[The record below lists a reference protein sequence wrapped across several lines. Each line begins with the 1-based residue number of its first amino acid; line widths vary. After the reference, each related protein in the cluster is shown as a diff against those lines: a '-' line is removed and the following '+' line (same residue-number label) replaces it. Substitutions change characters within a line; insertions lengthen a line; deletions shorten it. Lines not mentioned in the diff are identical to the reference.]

1 MQAEKVWF
9 AAALHRGLFQLR
21 FICNLF
27 HRESK
32 VFLLPEVDIEVAVL
46 HLDVALLK
54 TLAPAVRILAGKVL
68 LQIVPAALGQ
78 ILIHNHGG
86 AAAQLPAA
94 FLHRDSDAF
103 HMGCQV
109 GVVLIIEILF
119 QVVAL
124 PLDLLGDRCR
134 VVGQFIP
141 AQFHE
146 LIFLPEPVI
155 VRQKFCRQRGI
166 QFESQAFHCITSHCL

>member
-1 MQAEKVWF
+1 MF
-9 AAALHRGLFQLR
+9 F
-21 FICNLF
+21 
-27 HRESK
+27 
-32 VFLLPEVDIEVAVL
+32 LPEVDIEVAVL

-54 TLAPAVRILAGKVL
+54 TLAPAVRILAGEVP
-68 LQIVPAALGQ
+68 LQIVPATLGQ

-86 AAAQLPAA
+86 TAAQLLAA

-109 GVVLIIEILF
+109 GVGLIIEILF

-124 PLDLLGDRCR
+124 PLDLLGDRNR

-141 AQFHE
+141 AQLHE
-146 LIFLPEPVI
+146 LIFLPELTP
-155 VRQKFCRQRGI
+155 VRQKFRRQRGI
-166 QFESQAFHCITSHCL
+166 QFESQVFHCFTSHCI